1 MWIPRWLGETY
12 ARLYLEFGLEAFT
25 LSNAV
30 KVIGR
35 DEKWVNVAFS
45 RLHKLRLLY
54 LFERSRPRLY
64 RVVSPEAMI
73 LVLSGRIRNLDKVR
87 QERYLQLVIDASL
100 HLMRNYRLTSICLY
114 GSVARGTARRDSDV
128 DLLVV
133 SDDFSGSLASRVE
146 HVLQDLERKVSGE
159 VERLRKYEV
168 DTGLSIYPLRREEVL
183 RLPPILLDLTEDGI
197 VLYDEGSFLE
207 RTLTRLKARL
217 SELNAKRVFIGEDS
231 WYWDLKPDYKFGEV
245 IEL

>member
-1 MWIPRWLGETY
+1 
-12 ARLYLEFGLEAFT
+12 
-25 LSNAV
+25 
-30 KVIGR
+30 
-35 DEKWVNVAFS
+35 
-45 RLHKLRLLY
+45 
-54 LFERSRPRLY
+54 
-64 RVVSPEAMI
+64 MI
-73 LVLSGRIRNLDKVR
+73 LVLSSRIRNLDKIR
-87 QERYLQLVIDASL
+87 QERYLQLVTDASL

-146 HVLQDLERKVSGE
+146 RVLQELERKVSGE
-159 VERLRKYEV
+159 VERLRKYGV
-168 DTGLSIYPLRREEVL
+168 DTELSIYPLRREEVS

-217 SELNAKRVFIGEDS
+217 SELNARRVFIGEDS

-245 IEL
+245 MEL